1 MVQKSL
7 IIEKI
12 PYAEGTFDTEIY
24 KNIHDAILSSSIT
37 FVEIEGS
44 IRAGKD
50 VLSLNCYAEF
60 LMLTPDKYH
69 LCTHVT
75 MDAAKKTVYDA
86 DGFGLKFLIP
96 HGKLVSIDN
105 RDVFRFTDWNG
116 LEKEVHFF
124 GLSQYNDHEKF
135 RGMNYGSHYAN
146 EATRQNILGL
156 KNARDRTT
164 AAKWRKVIYTQ
175 NPISPSNPFYEEI
188 EKPLIATDKEC
199 AEIYEIRERY
209 KDEYKSIKNKYQ
221 IKENEIVKDT
231 IKKYLEK
238 QKKSSLE
245 FLSNSEKLVLRK
257 KVLVKKYEN
266 RQAREEEMYDKYGFT
281 SKHFVFVEG
290 GNNVNNIKNGLDFR
304 YLHLTLDDNLAIT
317 KVRKEEVKAS
327 YDINSL
333 HYKQDILGIRALTD
347 GAIYD
352 NLTNDLFYYIPLP
365 DNLMKLGWSRVIA
378 IDYGVI
384 NDFVIL
390 DSYIEPQSK
399 CVFIENEFRFKGSD
413 EKEQRNATNELYV
426 KFVQDMI
433 NSHEGGKYTLLL
445 YDPSARPFANTLAS
459 HNIKCQRANNTVK
472 RSKRVKKLDLENQ
485 DQKLFKEN
493 SGIMLV
499 KDGFGMKKILI
510 NKLKCKNLVEELEGY
525 SFDPKKLKV
534 GIEEPLKIKDHGCDA
549 LRYIVNTCIKTTSTW
564 RNSKLEGVD
573 IKNVEEKLSK
583 ITDTSER
590 QPDFWK
596 EEYSAPTTTRKNFCS
611 F

>member
-1 MVQKSL
+1 MAQK
-7 IIEKI
+7 IMIVDKI
-12 PYAEGTFDTEIY
+12 PYAEGTFETEKY
-24 KNIHDAILSSSIT
+24 KEIHDAVLSSSIT
-37 FVEIEGS
+37 FVEVEGS

-50 VLSLNCYAEF
+50 VITLNCYAEF

-69 LCTHVT
+69 LVTHVT

-116 LEKEVHFF
+116 IEKEVHFF

-188 EKPLIATDKEC
+188 EKPLIASDKEC
-199 AEIYEIRERY
+199 AQIYAAREKY
-209 KDEYKSIKNKYQ
+209 KDEYQKIKNKYKLQ
-221 IKENEIVKDT
+221 ENEIVKEE
-231 IKKYLEK
+231 IKNYLKK
-238 QKKSSLE
+238 QKKSSLD
-245 FLSNSEKLVLRK
+245 FLTKTEKLILRK
-257 KVLVKKYEN
+257 NVLFKKYAN
-266 RQAREEEMYDKYGFT
+266 RQQREEELYNKFGIT
-281 SKHFVFVEG
+281 SKHFVFIEG
-290 GNNVNNIKNGLDFR
+290 GNNANNVKNGLDFR
-304 YLHLTLDDNLAIT
+304 YFHLTLDDNLAIT

-333 HYKQDILGIRALTD
+333 HYKRDILGIRALTD

-352 NLTNDLFYYIPLP
+352 NLSNDLFYYIDLP
-365 DNLMKLGWSRVIA
+365 TNLMRLGWSRILA
-378 IDYGVI
+378 IDYGVM

-390 DSYIEPQSK
+390 DSYIEPKSK
-399 CVFIENEFRFKGSD
+399 CVFIENEFRFKGAD
-413 EKEQRNATNELYV
+413 EREQRSATNELYV
-426 KFVQDMI
+426 KFVKEMI
-433 NSHEGGKYTLLL
+433 NSRENGHYTLLL
-445 YDPSARPFANTLAS
+445 YDPSARPFANTMAS

-510 NKLKCKNLVEELEGY
+510 NKKNCAELVNELEGY
-525 SFDPKKLKV
+525 SFDPKKLQI
-534 GIEEPLKIKDHGCDA
+534 GIEEPLKIKDHGVDA
-549 LRYIVNTCIKTTSTW
+549 LRYIINTCIKNTSIW
-564 RNSKLEGVD
+564 RNSKIEGVD
-573 IKNVEEKLSK
+573 LEYVEQKSQEIPNES
-583 ITDTSER
+583 SR
-590 QPDFWK
+590 QLPT
-596 EEYSAPTTTRKNFCS
+596 EENIISTTRKNFNS

>member
-1 MVQKSL
+1 MAKKNL
-7 IIEKI
+7 LIEKI
-12 PYAEGTFDTEIY
+12 GYADGTFDTQIY
-24 KNIHDAILSSSIT
+24 KDIHDAILSSSIT
-37 FVEIEGS
+37 FVEVEGS

-50 VLSLNCYAEF
+50 VLTLNCYAEF

-69 LCTHVT
+69 LVTHVT

-86 DGFGLKFLIP
+86 DGFGIKFLIP
-96 HGKLVSIDN
+96 HGTLVSVDN

-116 LEKEVHFF
+116 IEKEVHFF

-188 EKPLIATDKEC
+188 EKPLMASEQDCVK
-199 AEIYEIRERY
+199 IYSLRDRF
-209 KDEYKSIKNKYQ
+209 KDEYRKIKSDYQ
-221 IKENEIVKDT
+221 LKENEIVKTT
-231 IKKYLEK
+231 IKDYLKK
-238 QKKSSLE
+238 QKKSSMD
-245 FLSNSEKLVLRK
+245 FLSKDEKLVLRK
-257 KVLVKKYEN
+257 NVLLKKYAN
-266 RQAREEEMYDKYGFT
+266 RQAREEELYEKYGIT
-281 SKHFVFVEG
+281 SKHFVFIEG
-290 GNNVNNIKNGLDFR
+290 GDNPNNVKNGLDFR
-304 YLHLTLDDNLAIT
+304 YFHLTLDDNLAIT

-333 HYKQDILGIRALTD
+333 HYKRDILGIRALTD

-352 NLTNDLFYYIPLP
+352 NLSNDLFYYIDLP
-365 DNLMKLGWSRVIA
+365 INLMKLGWSRVLA
-378 IDYGVI
+378 IDYGVM
-384 NDFVIL
+384 NDFVVL
-390 DSYIEPQSK
+390 DSYIEPKSK

-413 EKEQRNATNELYV
+413 EKEQRAATNELYV
-426 KFVQDMI
+426 NFVKEMI
-433 NSHEGGKYTLLL
+433 NLRENGKYTLLL
-445 YDPSARPFANTLAS
+445 YDPSARAFANTLAS

-510 NKLKCKNLVEELEGY
+510 NKKNCSELINELEGY
-525 SFDPKKLKV
+525 SFDPKKLKL

-549 LRYIVNTCIKTTSTW
+549 LRYIINTCIKSTSIW
-564 RNSKLEGVD
+564 RNSKVEGVD
-573 IKNVEEKLSK
+573 LEYVEQKSK
-583 ITDTSER
+583 EIPNESER
-590 QPDFWK
+590 QSTENEQSF
-596 EEYSAPTTTRKNFCS
+596 STTRKNFCS